1 MKKFFN
7 ETDLMKMKELKDM
20 QEQYDYFLMIHK
32 QGIRSILLKRKRKTM
47 VQWKELKRKSTKHG
61 RELIENRFRKWK
73 KIIQTR
79 EKEKRYENYII
90 HKCKEE
96 PKLIYS
102 CICGKINVK
111 QI

>member
-47 VQWKELKRKSTKHG
+47 VQ
-61 RELIENRFRKWK
+61 
-73 KIIQTR
+73 
-79 EKEKRYENYII
+79 
-90 HKCKEE
+90 
-96 PKLIYS
+96 
-102 CICGKINVK
+102 
-111 QI
+111 